1 MSGLLAALRT
11 IPARF
16 FRDQGFLMASAISFT
31 ALLCLAPLV
40 LILFSLAGYL
50 MESDKI
56 ADYLFDAA
64 TVLLPAYGRELGEF
78 FSFLTRERAV
88 AGLVGILSWGI
99 FTTQFFSVI
108 RTVVNQVF
116 RVPVRRGLVRGF
128 AVDLLMVVIVGSLA
142 IIFIG
147 AIFVVVTLGDIAVQ
161 MVPGTQLSSA
171 RLRRLVSHPMMYVLG
186 VGLLFLLYRA
196 LPNMKVPARAAG
208 IATLVVGIAWEG
220 ARWVFTA
227 FVGMFGTYG
236 RLYGS
241 FGVGI
246 AALVWIYYSAIIF
259 VLGAELAAVIAE
271 REALNVEADRSSNR
285 R

>member
-1 MSGLLAALRT
+1 MSALLAALRT

-16 FRDQGFLMASAISFT
+16 FRDQGFLMASAISFA

-78 FSFLTRERAV
+78 FSFLTKERAV
-88 AGLVGILSWGI
+88 AGLVGVLSWGI

-208 IATLVVGIAWEG
+208 VATLVVGVAWEG
-220 ARWVFTA
+220 AGGGFTA
-227 FVGMFGTYG
+227 FVGVFGTYG

-241 FGVGI
+241 FGGRLPGPAWV
-246 AALVWIYYSAIIF
+246 YYSPIIF
-259 VLGAELAAVIAE
+259 VLRAPRAAGVP
-271 REALNVEADRSSNR
+271 R
-285 R
+285 

>member
-1 MSGLLAALRT
+1 MSALLAALRM

-16 FRDQGFLMASAISFT
+16 FRDQGFLMASAISFA

-40 LILFSLAGYL
+40 LILFSLAGSL

-56 ADYLFDAA
+56 AGCLFDAA
-64 TVLLPAYGRELGEF
+64 RVLLPAYGRELGEF
-78 FSFLTRERAV
+78 FSFLTKGPAV
-88 AGLVGILSWGI
+88 AGLVGVLSWGI

-161 MVPGTQLSSA
+161 MVPGTRLSSA

-196 LPNMKVPARAAG
+196 FPNMRGPARAAG
-208 IATLVVGIAWEG
+208 YPTPPEG
-220 ARWVFTA
+220 AGGEVGGGGFTEFA
-227 FVGMFGTYG
+227 
-236 RLYGS
+236 RS
-241 FGVGI
+241 FGPAGGFACARRV
-246 AALVWIYYSAIIF
+246 ASA
-259 VLGAELAAVIAE
+259 GAPVA
-271 REALNVEADRSSNR
+271 R

>member
-1 MSGLLAALRT
+1 
-11 IPARF
+11 
-16 FRDQGFLMASAISFT
+16 
-31 ALLCLAPLV
+31 
-40 LILFSLAGYL
+40 
-50 MESDKI
+50 
-56 ADYLFDAA
+56 
-64 TVLLPAYGRELGEF
+64 
-78 FSFLTRERAV
+78 
-88 AGLVGILSWGI
+88 
-99 FTTQFFSVI
+99 
-108 RTVVNQVF
+108 
-116 RVPVRRGLVRGF
+116 
-128 AVDLLMVVIVGSLA
+128 MVVIVGSLA

-161 MVPGTQLSSA
+161 MVPGTRLSSA

-220 ARWVFTA
+220 AGWVFTA

-246 AALVWIYYSAIIF
+246 AALVWIFYSAIIF
-259 VLGAELAAVIAE
+259 LLGAGLAAVIA
-271 REALNVEADRSSNR
+271 RPEALNVEADRSSNR

>member
-1 MSGLLAALRT
+1 MSALLAALRT

-16 FRDQGFLMASAISFT
+16 FRDQGFLLASAISFA

-88 AGLVGILSWGI
+88 AGLVGVLSWGI

-142 IIFIG
+142 IIFI
-147 AIFVVVTLGDIAVQ
+147 ARSSFALPSVEL
-161 MVPGTQLSSA
+161 PGRRVRATQFSPR
-171 RLRRLVSHPMMYVLG
+171 RLRG
-186 VGLLFLLYRA
+186 VFCTPISYF
-196 LPNMKVPARAAG
+196 
-208 IATLVVGIAWEG
+208 LVV
-220 ARWVFTA
+220 
-227 FVGMFGTYG
+227 
-236 RLYGS
+236 
-241 FGVGI
+241 
-246 AALVWIYYSAIIF
+246 
-259 VLGAELAAVIAE
+259 
-271 REALNVEADRSSNR
+271 
-285 R
+285 

>member
-1 MSGLLAALRT
+1 
-11 IPARF
+11 
-16 FRDQGFLMASAISFT
+16 QGFLMASAISFV

-88 AGLVGILSWGI
+88 AALVGVLSWGI

-147 AIFVVVTLGDIAVQ
+147 AIFVVVPLGDIDVQ

-171 RLRRLVSHPMMYVLG
+171 RLRQIG
-186 VGLLFLLYRA
+186 RA
-196 LPNMKVPARAAG
+196 SCR
-208 IATLVVGIAWEG
+208 
-220 ARWVFTA
+220 
-227 FVGMFGTYG
+227 G
-236 RLYGS
+236 R
-241 FGVGI
+241 V
-246 AALVWIYYSAIIF
+246 
-259 VLGAELAAVIAE
+259 
-271 REALNVEADRSSNR
+271 
-285 R
+285 